1 MAAESFLKI
10 VEYIDN
16 QNTIEDKR
24 LIFNHKIVIMTFE
37 YFISGLTIVSSLA
50 IKVIGYPAQ
59 IKAIHKNKSVE
70 GVSLTLSILS
80 VIAYICWTIHG
91 IIHKDP
97 VVFWGQALGVIMS
110 IIVLLQVLY
119 FRQRK
124 NKNENKDL

>member
-1 MAAESFLKI
+1 
-10 VEYIDN
+10 
-16 QNTIEDKR
+16 
-24 LIFNHKIVIMTFE
+24 MTFE

-59 IKAIHKNKSVE
+59 IKAIQKNKSVE

-80 VIAYICWTIHG
+80 VVAYICWTIHG
-91 IIHKDP
+91 ILKNDP

-119 FRQRK
+119 FRKRK
-124 NKNENKDL
+124 NKNDKTDL